1 VLAPRPSGLAAEGVR
16 DPQLVLFE
24 TDAGLIADV
33 EAFVNAQYGYDIR
46 CEVVGETGALAL
58 PAPTA
63 GVPAGFQ
70 ERFADAYRPSCRRG

>member
-33 EAFVNAQYGYDIR
+33 EAFVNAQYG
-46 CEVVGETGALAL
+46 
-58 PAPTA
+58 
-63 GVPAGFQ
+63 
-70 ERFADAYRPSCRRG
+70 